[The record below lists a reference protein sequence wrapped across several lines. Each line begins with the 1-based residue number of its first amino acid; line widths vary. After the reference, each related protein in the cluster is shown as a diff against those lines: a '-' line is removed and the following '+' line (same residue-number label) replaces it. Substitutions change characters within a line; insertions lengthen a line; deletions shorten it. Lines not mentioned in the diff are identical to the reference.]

1 MRLLCPLLR
10 LFALVLTR
18 AVRLFVHRDAITLSI
33 LATSAAGQAYN
44 QEPPSKDVE
53 DPSRASIP
61 APGLRVRQV
70 APDVSFVKY
79 RTKPYEEDDDR
90 TSALDSLAL
99 LIQPGPDTDLMQS
112 YVPRMRC
119 HIALGPLTDPDFT
132 LVSPGRY
139 MQNDGLAIPIWS
151 RDHFQADPNIN
162 EGLQCALLT
171 TGMGCKS
178 GALLSGVVVGAS

>member
-10 LFALVLTR
+10 LCALVLTR
-18 AVRLFVHRDAITLSI
+18 AFCLFVRRDAITLSI

-53 DPSRASIP
+53 DPSKVSIP

-79 RTKPYEEDDDR
+79 RTKPYEEDNDR

-119 HIALGPLTDPDFT
+119 DCSWTSD
-132 LVSPGRY
+132 
-139 MQNDGLAIPIWS
+139 
-151 RDHFQADPNIN
+151 
-162 EGLQCALLT
+162 
-171 TGMGCKS
+171 
-178 GALLSGVVVGAS
+178 